1 MLMNAIDVISAL
13 KTGWKMTKS
22 HFIVSLGLVL
32 AYMVVNMLF
41 SFLPATGIMGAICQL
56 LLLAISFIWSLGI
69 SRLTID
75 VVDGEEPRFGV
86 FGEMIHRLGGFTWMM
101 IILGL
106 LMYIPFFIILI
117 VGCLVCDVNIDLN
130 SMSNPE
136 YLMSAMS
143 DLGLCILLAL
153 IPVVYMGIRFIFA
166 PYIFVDRK
174 VGAVEAMKMSW
185 SASAPLQGK
194 ILLFILLSV
203 LVVFI
208 GCLCFF
214 VGMFVSMITLM
225 YAQAALYRQ
234 AFPAGMQ
241 EPLIVE
247 DANVVVG

>member
-1 MLMNAIDVISAL
+1 
-13 KTGWKMTKS
+13 
-22 HFIVSLGLVL
+22 
-32 AYMVVNMLF
+32 
-41 SFLPATGIMGAICQL
+41 
-56 LLLAISFIWSLGI
+56 
-69 SRLTID
+69 
-75 VVDGEEPRFGV
+75 
-86 FGEMIHRLGGFTWMM
+86 
-101 IILGL
+101 
-106 LMYIPFFIILI
+106 MYIPFFIILI

-153 IPVVYMGIRFIFA
+153 IPVVYMGIRFIFS

-174 VGAVEAMKMSW
+174 VGAVEAMNMSW